1 MSRQRTFSDSIGS
14 PKVVH
19 FKVTLAQL
27 YFLIDHVSGNLDV
40 FLNGSLLLPEIGD
53 STGTNNNFNSS
64 DYDYQSGTADDVA
77 GVNWTAISSV
87 DQSCT
92 AIKLNFTPETDD
104 IISLRSF

>member
-19 FKVTLAQL
+19 FKMLTTQP

-53 STGTNNNFNSS
+53 STGTNNNFSS
-64 DYDYQSGTADDVA
+64 LDYDYQSGTADNIA

-92 AIKLNFTPETDD
+92 AIKLNFTPKIND